1 MPKSNLCSSS
11 YPYMAMVGIEVMLS
25 FDVGL
30 RAESSK
36 YVVSIRRMR
45 PRQREVT
52 DNNTVYL
59 EQILQQS

>member
-1 MPKSNLCSSS
+1 
-11 YPYMAMVGIEVMLS
+11 MAMVGIEVMLS